1 MPYGNIN
8 VDTVTT
14 STAGGV
20 LGAGNASI
28 IKNRIINGAM
38 VINQRAGSPYTVNS
52 ASNYTLDRYEGA
64 LTGSGTFTVTQ
75 STNVPSGSTFQYS
88 ALVTVAT
95 TASSYGTNDY
105 YFLQQKIEGFNMWDL
120 GWGTANA
127 VPVTVSFWAKASITG
142 TYAYHIINGS
152 ANYSYVATYTITTAN
167 TWQFITL
174 NIPAPTSGTWA
185 GATNGVGIYTGWDLG
200 SGTGKQTTANTW
212 TSGSSFYC
220 GTSSSV
226 QVMSTSGATLAV
238 TGHQFEVGS
247 SATGFEYRLYNQEL
261 IACQRYYAKMS
272 GGGFSNYCGFASGF
286 VAATTQLEAVVKYP
300 ITMRASATLNYSNV
314 RTNTAAGTNAAIT
327 SILASYA
334 GTDSINA
341 SFNSTGSSMT
351 LGQGGS
357 IVGNNNSAAYLE
369 LSAEL

>member
-1 MPYGNIN
+1 MPYG
-8 VDTVTT
+8 TVNADVIQT
-14 STAGGV
+14 STSGGI
-20 LGAGNASI
+20 LGAGDASI
-28 IKNRIINGAM
+28 MKNRIINGAM

-261 IACQRYYAKMS
+261 SACQRYYEVLVYDTNGQAGMS
-272 GGGFSNYCGFASGF
+272 APFSTVSDSRFQWLFKVQKRANPSYSVVSGSWGGNTPSAYFSVSHIQF
-286 VAATTQLEAVVKYP
+286 V
-300 ITMRASATLNYSNV
+300 
-314 RTNTAAGTNAAIT
+314 TNGTYFF
-327 SILASYA
+327 L
-334 GTDSINA
+334 
-341 SFNSTGSSMT
+341 TGSS
-351 LGQGGS
+351 GS
-357 IVGNNNSAAYLE
+357 TAISA
-369 LSAEL
+369 SAEL